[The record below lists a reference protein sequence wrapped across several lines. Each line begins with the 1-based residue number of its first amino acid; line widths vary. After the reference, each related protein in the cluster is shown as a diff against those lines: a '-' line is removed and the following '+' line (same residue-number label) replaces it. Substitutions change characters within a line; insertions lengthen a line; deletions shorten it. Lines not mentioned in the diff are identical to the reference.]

1 MMDAEREVA
10 ALGTG
15 ALPFWVDQTVFA
27 IFPRLQ
33 VQGAG
38 TRHSK
43 LNLKSYLVL
52 VSSSVYYSP
61 GS

>member
-38 TRHSK
+38 TRHSN
-43 LNLKSYLVL
+43 LNLKSWY
-52 VSSSVYYSP
+52 
-61 GS
+61 